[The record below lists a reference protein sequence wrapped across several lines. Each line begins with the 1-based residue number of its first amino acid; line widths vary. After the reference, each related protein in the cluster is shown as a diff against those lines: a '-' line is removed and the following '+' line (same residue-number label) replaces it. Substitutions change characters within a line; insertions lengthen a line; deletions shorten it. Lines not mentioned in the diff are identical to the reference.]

1 MMLVHVGLNE
11 HAEKVHNAWLR
22 AVEDGIHTYDIYD
35 EKVSKQK
42 VGTNEFASAVIER
55 LGQTPQILKPRK
67 YKAAD
72 SESRQARRPRL
83 SLVRRR
89 AGRRRRFLDWTQ
101 DLRTISAA
109 S

>member
-55 LGQTPQILKPRK
+55 LGQTPQIQT
-67 YKAAD
+67 AQVQ
-72 SESRQARRPRL
+72 SRRQ
-83 SLVRRR
+83 
-89 AGRRRRFLDWTQ
+89 
-101 DLRTISAA
+101 
-109 S
+109 